1 MEECGKFHIRNDLPS
16 EKETLEL
23 GQNQRRFWRLG
34 EEEII
39 VQVPRIESRF
49 LGFLA
54 RSQTPL

>member
-1 MEECGKFHIRNDLPS
+1 MEECGKIHILNELPP

-23 GQNQRRFWRLG
+23 SQSQRRFWRLG
-34 EEEII
+34 EEKII
-39 VQVPRIESRF
+39 FQVPRIKPRF